1 MVALELVAL
10 ALSVLGPF
18 LAQKHSARIAVEDSI
33 ARSHETFHDAPVLT
47 ATLPPAMATVS
58 VQIAVASSP
67 EIEAVSLLDTSTN
80 CVFEEPCD
88 TTTTNILS
96 WRTRFSFGLLASV
109 GSIICPDAAHTA
121 LQRMFRQNTVQLSN
135 APELALHNLPEKASE
150 ETSVEPGPMKGSWS
164 PATYSHEVIATIV
177 VVGSR
182 GTKTYANGHI
192 LEPTPTTPDIT
203 DLIVRQHA
211 SVDECEAVLFEAG
224 QMRDDDTGSW
234 LGEVNLFKPDPI
246 VAQIDSK
253 TVSWLRRNGVWM
265 STMVLLAFLIIIY
278 LWKNSPDDTSTHGDI
293 LAWSVNGKDE
303 SAINRSTIPPDFTS
317 FDRHTLRAPPTDR
330 YGSCEIS
337 AAGSTISP
345 ARKQVDQY
353 QHYAPA
359 PIKYRSGGRA
369 LVTPYSLTL
378 AQAQDLAR
386 LQAWWK
392 TVRRNKKQRDEIRA
406 WNTQA
411 RTAYGDGEM
420 ATQRGLQDTLPG
432 SCDTV
437 NSSHAAMYQPQTDMA
452 VAEQLRD
459 YYSPAQSQLTPAEIT
474 FASNVAGGLPPM
486 PQLNA
491 PPAPSA
497 LALARY
503 GVGEVPAGM
512 SLPSIPQVNMMDV
525 PPATS
530 AAPERRPL
538 GGNPLRP
545 PTNRKSGASSAA
557 TATGKQSQ
565 KEIEKQAVIAMRA
578 RIAAIS
584 GQLPL
589 AGLGQL
595 RASLIAELTPLRTK
609 FVEERLAFKLKHKE
623 WPCDN

>member
-1 MVALELVAL
+1 M
-10 ALSVLGPF
+10 
-18 LAQKHSARIAVEDSI
+18 
-33 ARSHETFHDAPVLT
+33 FH
-47 ATLPPAMATVS
+47 
-58 VQIAVASSP
+58 Q
-67 EIEAVSLLDTSTN
+67 N
-80 CVFEEPCD
+80 
-88 TTTTNILS
+88 
-96 WRTRFSFGLLASV
+96 
-109 GSIICPDAAHTA
+109 AA
-121 LQRMFRQNTVQLSN
+121 QLSH
-135 APELALHNLPEKASE
+135 ASKLAVHTSPEKASA
-150 ETSVEPGPMKGSWS
+150 ETTVEPGPMKGSWS
-164 PATYSHEVIATIV
+164 PATYSHELIANIV

-192 LEPTPTTPDIT
+192 LEPTPTISDIT
-203 DLIVRQHA
+203 DLIVLQHA
-211 SVDECEAVLFEAG
+211 SVDEYDVAQFERIEAG
-224 QMRDDDTGSW
+224 QMRTDTESW

-253 TVSWLRRNGVWM
+253 TGSWLRGIRLWIGA
-265 STMVLLAFLIIIY
+265 MVFLDFLIIIY

-293 LAWSVNGKDE
+293 LAWSIDGKDE
-303 SAINRSTIPPDFTS
+303 SAINRSTIPPDFTTVDS
-317 FDRHTLRAPPTDR
+317 HTLRAPPTDR
-330 YGSCEIS
+330 YGSWEIS

-369 LVTPYSLTL
+369 LVTPDSLTL

-432 SCDTV
+432 SCDPV

-459 YYSPAQSQLTPAEIT
+459 YYSPAQLQLTPAEIT

-503 GVGEVPAGM
+503 GVGELPAGM
-512 SLPSIPQVNMMDV
+512 SVLSIPQVDMTDV
-525 PPATS
+525 PPATPAAPPATPAAPPARP
-530 AAPERRPL
+530 AAPERRSL

-557 TATGKQSQ
+557 TATDKQSQ

-578 RIAAIS
+578 RIASIS

-595 RASLIAELTPLRTK
+595 RASLLAELTPLRTK
-609 FVEERLAFKLKHKE
+609 FQEERLAFKLKHKE